1 MKVIDVLEKIQTLDK
16 KIVKVEGFLMSTGEY
31 VYIAPD
37 MNSYAEISSSIQI
50 SEPDFMDKVQSTKAP
65 ASGGGVTLYPYD
77 IVVEGKLHYLDGQ
90 PFLAA
95 VDDITA
101 AYLISNSG
109 NRYQVV

>member
-1 MKVIDVLEKIQTLDK
+1 MRVIDVLEEVQILDK
-16 KIVKVEGFLMSTGEY
+16 EIVKIEGFLMFTGEY

-50 SEPDFMDKVQSTKAP
+50 SESDFMDKVQSTNAP

-77 IVVEGKLHYLDGQ
+77 IVVEGKLHYSDGQ

-101 AYLISNSG
+101 AYLVSNSG
-109 NRYQVV
+109 NKYQVV